1 MSIRMRM
8 TRSKTGHRRSHHGI
22 RAPRLSVCNDCGAHH
37 LRHRVCDN
45 CGRYRGTVVVDVAAA
60 AEKKA
65 AKQQAKQ
72 REMEQMTGQ
81 PQQQQQDQADA
92 SNTSEET
99 NR

>member
-22 RAPRLSVCNDCGAHH
+22 RAPRLSVCNDCGAYH
-37 LRHRVCDN
+37 LRHRMCDN
-45 CGRYRGTVVVDVAAA
+45 CGRYRGNVITDVAAD

-81 PQQQQQDQADA
+81 PQQQQKQEDTA
-92 SNTSEET
+92 NTSEET